1 MKLKADRIF
10 AIILILV
17 AIVFWTQTK
26 ELQYKC
32 YIFPRLILI
41 MLIILSA
48 VMFVQSFFKKS
59 MPKGKLPKDNLKY
72 IVISIIIVFVWI
84 ALINVLGFITSG
96 VIFLSSLTFLLD
108 LQRLTI
114 KKVVST
120 ILIYILVL
128 IAFWI
133 AFHKFLLVP
142 LPTGHFI

>member
-1 MKLKADRIF
+1 MKADRIF

-72 IVISIIIVFVWI
+72 IV
-84 ALINVLGFITSG
+84 
-96 VIFLSSLTFLLD
+96 
-108 LQRLTI
+108 
-114 KKVVST
+114 
-120 ILIYILVL
+120 
-128 IAFWI
+128 
-133 AFHKFLLVP
+133 
-142 LPTGHFI
+142 